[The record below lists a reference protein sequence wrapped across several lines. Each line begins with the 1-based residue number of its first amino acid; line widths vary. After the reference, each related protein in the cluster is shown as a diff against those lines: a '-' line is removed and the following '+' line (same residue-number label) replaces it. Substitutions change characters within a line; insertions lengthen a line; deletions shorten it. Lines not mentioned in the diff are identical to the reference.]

1 MPQFHCPIGAPFR
14 GEFPCIECGL
24 CSATTKE
31 GMVEASKKIR
41 KYMRSPDRFRRNFC
55 NKIAVC
61 GKGGVGKSTVVT
73 LLANALDEK
82 GRAVVV
88 VDCDESNPG
97 LCWMLGINEE
107 PKPLAALLARPTP
120 SIVKPEMGWLTR
132 DEFTTQEIPPEFLGR
147 RNGLKFLT
155 MGKIKES
162 SRGCACTMAEVV
174 KEFIEKLVLGENEV
188 VVIDMEAGI
197 ESFGRGVE
205 RNVDTVLIVVE
216 PSYDSMAL
224 AEKISYMADGIGVN
238 RVNAVLNKVSS
249 EEKEVKM
256 KTTLLRKSIRPI
268 GSILHDSK
276 ISEANFEGRALIG
289 SVNSQTEERARKI
302 ASRLIE
308 EPD

>member
-1 MPQFHCPIGAPFR
+1 
-14 GEFPCIECGL
+14 
-24 CSATTKE
+24 
-31 GMVEASKKIR
+31 MVEASKKIR
-41 KYMRSPDRFRRNFC
+41 TYMRSPDRLRRNFS

-61 GKGGVGKSTVVT
+61 GKGGVGKSTVVA

-88 VDCDESNPG
+88 VDCDDSNPG
-97 LCWMLGINEE
+97 LCWMLGIDEE
-107 PKPLAALLARPTP
+107 PKPLAALLERSTP
-120 SIVKPEMGWLTR
+120 STAKPETGWLTR
-132 DEFTTQEIPPEFLGR
+132 DEFTTPEIPSEFLGQR
-147 RNGLKFLT
+147 DGLKFIT

-162 SRGCACTMAEVV
+162 SQGCACNMTEVV
-174 KEFIEKLVLGENEV
+174 REFIEKLVLGENEV
-188 VVIDMEAGI
+188 VVIDVEAGI

-249 EEKEVKM
+249 EEKEVRM
-256 KTTLLRKSIRPI
+256 KTSLLRKSIRPI
-268 GSILHDSK
+268 GSILQDSK
-276 ISEANFEGRALIG
+276 IGEANFEGRALID